1 MRRAQFHCGS
11 PALPRKGK
19 ENTVMQANWEGFSG
33 DQTLDIT
40 RETCPM
46 TFVRTRL
53 ALDRMRTG
61 QTLLV
66 RLRGEEPRRNVPRTA
81 VEQGH
86 TVLDERDMPDGTS
99 LLLLRKG

>member
-1 MRRAQFHCGS
+1 MNPLEAQELAADH
-11 PALPRKGK
+11 RI
-19 ENTVMQANWEGFSG
+19 
-33 DQTLDIT
+33 DIT
-40 RETCPM
+40 AETCPM

-53 ALDRMRTG
+53 ALDRMEKG

-81 VEQGH
+81 GEQGH
-86 TVLDERDMPDGTS
+86 AVLAQQDLPDGTM